1 MTQTGYNNNA
11 TLVQQG
17 TPTTR
22 TSIRTASTTP
32 FRSTSTKRRR
42 RNGKAGRIHV
52 RLFFIRQGT
61 IMVGIHDLSAYFD
74 IAAST
79 GGVNIVPHVRA
90 AAPVDVSYS
99 LRITRTGGAGSASL
113 TRSGESRLAGGEDQP
128 LATLLLSVDSSDI
141 CKATLVLHVNG
152 EHAEYSADCNP
163 HRTAG

>member
-1 MTQTGYNNNA
+1 MSRPA
-11 TLVQQG
+11 T
-17 TPTTR
+17 
-22 TSIRTASTTP
+22 TTP
-32 FRSTSTKRRR
+32 RWC
-42 RNGKAGRIHV
+42 NKARQLREHQSERLQQHRFGRAALSAAGV
-52 RLFFIRQGT
+52 TERPDGYTFGLFFIRQGT
-61 IMVGIHDLSAYFD
+61 IMVGIHDLNAYFD
-74 IAAST
+74 IAASA

-152 EHAEYSADCNP
+152 EHAEYSVDCNP